1 MSTNYQEHLSALMDG
16 ELSRDETRFLLRR
29 LDADAQLT
37 TSWSNYQVISL
48 VMRKRFA
55 TPMRANFADAVMSAI
70 TVEKA
75 QASRGGL
82 LRWAGGGAIAAAVAV
97 FALTA
102 TRPLSDSQPGQPAVA
117 AVANATLPTPRV
129 ETQRVETQTASAT
142 LPNFPAIDLTQPAS
156 FDSYNPYGNGVIS
169 IPRYMRYRNDAAE
182 RFNDFGPY
190 VLSTAPQKPAPA
202 EHEAAA
208 QPRQ

>member
-1 MSTNYQEHLSALMDG
+1 
-16 ELSRDETRFLLRR
+16 
-29 LDADAQLT
+29 
-37 TSWSNYQVISL
+37 
-48 VMRKRFA
+48 
-55 TPMRANFADAVMSAI
+55 MSAI
-70 TVEKA
+70 AVEKV
-75 QASRGGL
+75 QTNRGGL

-117 AVANATLPTPRV
+117 AVANATLPAP
-129 ETQRVETQTASAT
+129 RVETQTASAV

-190 VLSTAPQKPAPA
+190 VLSTAPQKPAAA
-202 EHEAAA
+202 EHESAA

>member
-1 MSTNYQEHLSALMDG
+1 MDG

-55 TPMRANFADAVMSAI
+55 TPMRANFADAVMGAI
-70 TVEKA
+70 AVEKV
-75 QASRGGL
+75 QTNRGGL

-117 AVANATLPTPRV
+117 AVANSALPTPRVETQRV

-190 VLSTAPQKPAPA
+190 VLSTAPQKPAAA
-202 EHEAAA
+202 EHESAA

>member
-1 MSTNYQEHLSALMDG
+1 MSANYKEHLSALMDG

-29 LDADAQLT
+29 LEADAQLA
-37 TSWSNYQVISL
+37 TSWSSYQIISQ
-48 VMRKRFA
+48 VMQKRFA
-55 TPMRANFADAVMSAI
+55 APMRANFAEAVMVSIAA
-70 TVEKA
+70 EKV
-75 QASRGGL
+75 QTGRNGL

-129 ETQRVETQTASAT
+129 ETQTASAI

-156 FDSYNPYGNGVIS
+156 FDSYNPYGNGVMS

-190 VLSTAPQKPAPA
+190 VLSTTQQKPAQA
-202 EHEAAA
+202 EPEAAP
-208 QPRQ
+208 QSQ

>member
-1 MSTNYQEHLSALMDG
+1 MSTNFQEQLSALMDG

-29 LDADAQLT
+29 LDADEQLMQ
-37 TSWSNYQVISL
+37 SWSNYHVISQ
-48 VMRKRFA
+48 VMQKRFA
-55 TPMRANFADAVMSAI
+55 TPMKSDFAESVMAAI
-70 TVEKA
+70 AVEKN
-75 QASRGGL
+75 QARRGGL

-102 TRPLSDSQPGQPAVA
+102 TRPSSDPQPGQPTIA
-117 AVANATLPTPRV
+117 AVANATLPASRV
-129 ETQRVETQTASAT
+129 ETQSASGT

-156 FDSYNPYGNGVIS
+156 FDSYSPYTNGVVS

-190 VLSTAPQKPAPA
+190 VLSTLPQKATQSEPEGAPQ
-202 EHEAAA
+202 
-208 QPRQ
+208 QR